1 MDERESEE
9 LVAEWRR
16 LCLNRLRRFVRLA
29 NTPAFQ
35 VIPEVRLLTGRA
47 VLSAYR
53 DCVALGMV
61 EEARVAIAEAEA
73 AQPTTTI

>member
-1 MDERESEE
+1 MDESDSEQMA
-9 LVAEWRR
+9 VEWRR
-16 LCLNRLRRFVRLA
+16 LCLLRLRRFVRLA
-29 NTPAFQ
+29 NTPALQ

-61 EEARVAIAEAEA
+61 EEARVAIAEVGA
-73 AQPTTTI
+73 AQPSTTI